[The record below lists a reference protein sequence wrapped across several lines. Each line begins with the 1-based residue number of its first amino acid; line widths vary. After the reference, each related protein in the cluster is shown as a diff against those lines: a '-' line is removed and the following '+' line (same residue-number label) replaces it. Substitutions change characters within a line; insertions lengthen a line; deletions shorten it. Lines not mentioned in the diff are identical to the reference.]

1 MKKYLAFIISISIAF
16 FLYAC
21 GGGGG
26 GPHLGGASSNVGY
39 QLSYD
44 RLVTDTSSAPF
55 PNTAISVSDVLL
67 SQLTSSSTSTAAG
80 TITRSDTSTQ
90 SQQIY
95 QKLALYA
102 GLIAL
107 KLDGFSPNTPI
118 SIPLNGNPS
127 SKNFLLNQSELQ
139 NNIDAIDI
147 NQVLGITIGTL
158 SQYYYDTYADNVTTD
173 PCYKLDNL
181 SKANDNFTEVA
192 QYCEE
197 NQDNQTVAQLCAFCA
212 AKTLNFL
219 YNDNKTLIANTFANP
234 ILSEKIFAPI
244 IVKQNGYTINAYPVI
259 PFNPGHTYLVVI
271 KNGIDNLTKPAAFS
285 TIFKEISAGLNE
297 KFDNQ
302 TPYLLNALLT
312 VDNTSKDGILEIFT
326 FNTASRTLSLQDYDY
341 IRSIYNDLKNGD
353 LSEYSLISTL
363 KDYVGNNCNPTTNTL
378 CAVLDNISQNAYYYK
393 DLDNMTYNNDNVT
406 ANPNEYLQID
416 ALSDIPLMCQ
426 DLYDNETLRSSY
438 KLPMITSIIDNATTL
453 LANLGSIDNVTS
465 FMLTPNL
472 YNLIY
477 IQPIAQDLIYN
488 YIQYKLT
495 DNSTYAD
502 NASEDC
508 LKIFDNATLY
518 DNVTAAIYAPSVN
531 NASEITG
538 YLIYQHGLT
547 RDKNDA
553 GILRSEIYHDNGTNT
568 YLTFAMDL
576 PWHGGRIPPN
586 PILASVC
593 SSTSSGSCYLTSNPI
608 NDVMNLY
615 QSLLDMHTF
624 TKFVYKSD
632 KNNYSSPL
640 PIYFVGQSMGSI
652 TGSMLL
658 NIDNITYSQAL
669 ALDNLLPNNIINKAV
684 LNVGGSNYTAI
695 LNEAT
700 SPLIMGKLL
709 CNTLDIPSS
718 QCTPEALSKYRSL
731 IKYNLTL
738 ALFQLILDPVDPAFM
753 ARNIDIKNKI
763 LLQNAKGDNTVPN
776 VSNEL
781 LYYDYNYDYNNLP
794 SHPFTRVSPTLV
806 SCDNVTATGTT
817 TTPEWYMFKGYS
829 INHDF
834 LINNTC
840 IGAIQQICTFLS
852 PPAP

>member
-1 MKKYLAFIISISIAF
+1 MKKYLALIVSVSIAF

-26 GPHLGGASSNVGY
+26 GPHLGGAASNVGY

-44 RLVTDTSSAPF
+44 SLVTDTSSAPF
-55 PNTAISVSDVLL
+55 PNSAISVSNVLL
-67 SQLTSSSTSTAAG
+67 NQLTSSSTATAVGA
-80 TITRSDTSTQ
+80 ITRSDTPTQ
-90 SQQIY
+90 SQQQSY

-118 SIPLNGNPS
+118 SIPLNGNYS
-127 SKNFLLNQSELQ
+127 SKNFSLNATQLQ

-147 NQVLGITIGTL
+147 NRALGITIGTL

-173 PCYKLDNL
+173 PCYTINNL
-181 SKANDNFTEVA
+181 SNANDNFTEVA

-197 NQDNQTVAQLCAFCA
+197 NQDNQTIASLCAFCA

-219 YNDNKTLIANTFANP
+219 YKDNKTLIANTFANP
-234 ILSEKIFAPI
+234 ILSKMIFTPL
-244 IVKQNGYTINAYPVI
+244 IVKQNGYTINAYPVV

-271 KNGIDNLTKPAAFS
+271 KNGIDNLTRPAAFS
-285 TIFKEISAGLNE
+285 TIFNEISTGLNE

-302 TPYLLNALLT
+302 TPYLLNALLAA
-312 VDNTSKDGILEIFT
+312 DNTSKNGILELFS
-326 FNTASRTLSLQDYDY
+326 FNVASKTLSLKDYNY
-341 IRSIYNDLKNGD
+341 IESIYNDLKEGD

-363 KDYVGNNCNPTTNTL
+363 KDYVENNCNPTTNTL
-378 CAVLDNISQNAYYYK
+378 CSVLDNISQNAYYYR
-393 DLDNMTYNNDNVT
+393 DLDNMTYNKDNVT

-426 DLYDNETLRSSY
+426 DLYDNATLRYEY
-438 KLPMITSIIDNATTL
+438 KLPRITSIIDNATTL
-453 LANLGSIDNVTS
+453 LTKLGSLDNVTS

-472 YNLIY
+472 YNLKY

-495 DNSTYAD
+495 DNSTYAN

-508 LKIFDNATLY
+508 SKIFDNATLY
-518 DNVTAAIYAPSVN
+518 DNVTAAIYAPSVD

-547 RDKNDA
+547 RDKSDA
-553 GILRSEIYHDNGTNT
+553 GILGNEIYNDNGTNT
-568 YLTFAMDL
+568 YLTFSMDL

-586 PILASVC
+586 PMFDNL
-593 SSTSSGSCYLTSNPI
+593 TSMCQGNGTCYLTSNPI
-608 NDVMNLY
+608 NDVMNIY

-632 KNNYSSPL
+632 KNNYSTPL

-669 ALDNLLPNNIINKAV
+669 ALDNLSASNIINKAV

-700 SPLIMGKLL
+700 SPLIMDKLL
-709 CNTLDIPSS
+709 CNTLDIPSN
-718 QCTPEALSKYRSL
+718 QCTFEALSKYKRL

-794 SHPFTRVSPTLV
+794 PHPFTRVNPTFV
-806 SCDNVTATGTT
+806 SCNNVTITGTT
-817 TTPEWYMFKGYS
+817 TTPEWYMFEGYN
-829 INHDF
+829 INHDL
-834 LINNTC
+834 LINNSC
-840 IGAIQQICTFLS
+840 HGAIQQICTFLS
-852 PPAP
+852 Q